1 MRPATTR
8 SGFGDKAASERRGF
22 SGGAFIGAP
31 LWVLA
36 AAVLWG
42 TTGTTLALAPP
53 ETDPLVLGALRLA
66 LGGPLLLATSRF
78 PGAALCRVWRPL
90 AVASLAVAAY
100 QPAFFLGVRTNG
112 IAIGTLIAIGSAP
125 LLAAVLEM
133 LTERRPPSIRWLF
146 ATALALLGLGL
157 LLHQGRTLQLTLT
170 GSLASL
176 AAGASYA
183 FFVFATRRAVR
194 AGLAAEQVIAC
205 SFVAAAVLLGP
216 LLFWRPVGWL
226 HSSGGLLATLYLG
239 VVATALSY
247 RLFAR
252 GVARTGAASVATL
265 SLAEPLTATLL
276 AVFVIREDLT
286 SQQLVGVASLVA
298 GLSLVALGEQVRPRG
313 TFTAPVDP
321 VREEQA
327 S

>member
-1 MRPATTR
+1 MRPVATR
-8 SGFGDKAASERRGF
+8 SGFDDKAASERRGF
-22 SGGAFIGAP
+22 SGGAFVGAP

-66 LGGPLLLATSRF
+66 LGGPLLLVTSRF
-78 PGAALCRVWRPL
+78 PRVRLFAAWRPL

-112 IAIGTLIAIGSAP
+112 VAIGTLIALGSAP
-125 LLAAVLEM
+125 LLAAALEM
-133 LTERRPPSIRWLF
+133 LSDRQPPSMRWLF

-157 LLHQGRTLQLTLT
+157 LLHAGRTLQLTPI

-194 AGLAAEQVIAC
+194 TGLAAQQVIAC
-205 SFVAAAVLLGP
+205 SFVAAAVLLIP

-226 HSSGGLLATLYLG
+226 LAPGGLLAALYLG
-239 VVATALSY
+239 IVATALSY

-252 GVARTGAASVATL
+252 GVAGTSSATVATV

-276 AVFVIREDLT
+276 AVLVIGEELT
-286 SQQLVGVASLVA
+286 SQQLIGVASLVA
-298 GLSLVALGEQVRPRG
+298 GLSLVALGESVHPRETSTVPADQVQ
-313 TFTAPVDP
+313 
-321 VREEQA
+321 EEQT